1 MKPSVPEQARADWRP
16 PSILGHAPTGPG
28 VPVLEPQTA
37 QQKAVI
43 RAKRRTG
50 IEEPQTLKSAIVHA
64 LTVGSG
70 HE

>member
-1 MKPSVPEQARADWRP
+1 MAGVPPQARADWRP

-28 VPVLEPQTA
+28 AAMLEPQTP
-37 QQKAVI
+37 QQKTVI

-50 IEEPQTLKSAIVHA
+50 IEQPQTLKSALVRA